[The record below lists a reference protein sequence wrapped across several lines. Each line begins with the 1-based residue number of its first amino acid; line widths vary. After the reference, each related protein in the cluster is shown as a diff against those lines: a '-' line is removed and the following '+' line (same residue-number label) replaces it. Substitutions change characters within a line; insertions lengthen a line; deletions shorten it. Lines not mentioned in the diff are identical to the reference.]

1 MVNKYQFP
9 CSVSQRINNGKQN
22 ARKENN
28 WVQVSVS
35 EESFGMAIKPQEI
48 MFNCG

>member
-1 MVNKYQFP
+1 MVKKY
-9 CSVSQRINNGKQN
+9 CSMQCVQRINNGKQK